1 MNTEEKNIPI
11 PETLRPR
18 LEETICAAAL
28 SEQGPSALDDRPRT
42 GSRHVQRWL
51 RVAVP
56 ALALASLA
64 AVLYIHHP
72 QPVPLEMADAY
83 AHFEQAFND
92 FSDAIRT
99 GMDAFSTPYQETAST
114 LSK

>member
-1 MNTEEKNIPI
+1 
-11 PETLRPR
+11 
-18 LEETICAAAL
+18 
-28 SEQGPSALDDRPRT
+28 
-42 GSRHVQRWL
+42 
-51 RVAVP
+51 
-56 ALALASLA
+56 
-64 AVLYIHHP
+64 
-72 QPVPLEMADAY
+72 MADAY